1 MRAGSPMN
9 IDQRGKKRERE
20 DGMNGVVNGVAVSHT
35 GVLPTGLAAQ
45 PPPQALTTNGYGNG
59 IGPPKL
65 VVNARAGT
73 AGIRPRPIK
82 KQKMV
87 SLFLVPFSCEMIDSH
102 REYLGCARSGE
113 GCCSTCTT
121 TTNAARRLIFV
132 SLSPFFFF
140 DTPTPLLSWTDTHQV
155 GAY

>member
-1 MRAGSPMN
+1 MPMN

-20 DGMNGVVNGVAVSHT
+20 DRVVNGVVPSHT

-65 VVNARAGT
+65 TINSRAGT
-73 AGIRPRPIK
+73 AGIRPRPTK

-87 SLFLVPFSCEMIDSH
+87 SSFF
-102 REYLGCARSGE
+102 
-113 GCCSTCTT
+113 CS
-121 TTNAARRLIFV
+121 
-132 SLSPFFFF
+132 FFFF
-140 DTPTPLLSWTDTHQV
+140 FIV
-155 GAY
+155 VIFE